1 MLYRE
6 KAIKALPK
14 DYHIIRHSNITFQEL
29 PFFEK
34 INLRGDPN
42 NDFILK
48 NSKILGSV
56 LPVAPNTY
64 THTYTKDKKLKVI
77 WLGPNEWL
85 IVIEYQSEKNDIFSK
100 LQSSNNDKET
110 SVTDVS
116 ENRTIIRISGEKLFI
131 LLSKFLTLDLDKN
144 LSDQLCC
151 AQTLFAKVPILLV
164 SNNPY
169 EEIPKIDLFINR
181 SHANYIYNLLVDGTK
196 NLDF

>member
-6 KAIKALPK
+6 KAINTLPK
-14 DYHIIRHSNITFQEL
+14 DYHIILHSNITFQEL

-34 INLRGDPN
+34 INLRGNPN

-56 LPVAPNTY
+56 LPVVPNTY

-100 LQSSNNDKET
+100 LQSSNNDKEA
-110 SVTDVS
+110 SVTNVS
-116 ENRTIIRISGEKLFI
+116 ENRTIIRLSGKKI
-131 LLSKFLTLDLDKN
+131 ITLLSKFLVLDMEKN
-144 LSDQLCC
+144 LGTQSSC
-151 AQTLFAKVPILLV
+151 AQTLFVKVPILLV
-164 SNNPY
+164 RNDDNNQ
-169 EEIPKIDLFINR
+169 IPVIDIFTNR

-196 NLDF
+196 NIDL